1 MTKTINLFYRAIFNY
16 KAHPY
21 DELWS
26 AVDES
31 LRNYYPEETKGWSF
45 GTKKVKREDICKR
58 YQTTFGR
65 AFTERFSISIGSDG
79 SRDFSRVM
87 ITMHEH
93 NINFIDDLTKKM
105 AVYSGYIYSVV
116 TDENFHNWQN
126 ASMLYPYLMQGKTH
140 EHLPRVPGQKLGKHI
155 NDLMNEQLDISGN
168 PGREVFHMG
177 YVESIGG
184 VIYVTEKLTALTQ
197 GNLTELHHLP
207 FLKIDDWGTCMR
219 LELDAELLA
228 HAENDAK
235 LCSQMDAVRAI
246 LFPQKT

>member
-1 MTKTINLFYRAIFNY
+1 MTKTINLFYRAIFDY

-45 GTKKVKREDICKR
+45 GTKKVKREDIYKR
-58 YQTTFGR
+58 YQTSFGR

-93 NINFIDDLTKKM
+93 NINFIDDLTNKLSKY
-105 AVYSGYIYSVV
+105 AGFIYSVV
-116 TDENFHNWQN
+116 TDYDFHSWQN
-126 ASMLYPYLMQGKTH
+126 AKTPHRYLLEGKAH
-140 EHLPRVPGQKLGKHI
+140 EHLPRMPGQVRAKE
-155 NDLMNEQLDISGN
+155 LMNEKLDISGN

-207 FLKIDDWGTCMR
+207 FLRIDDWGTCMR